1 MRRIWGESLT
11 LATANDQA
19 LLDEMHLRERW
30 TAELS
35 EAMQRKEGYDKLLAT
50 VAGFEG
56 ASASTVKSST
66 A

>member
-19 LLDEMHLRERW
+19 LLDEMHLRDKC

-35 EAMQRKEGYDKLLAT
+35 VALEQKATYDQLLAM
-50 VAGFEG
+50 VARLESGRV
-56 ASASTVKSST
+56 AATK
-66 A
+66 